1 MRNSKMKGFT
11 LIELIVVIAI
21 IGVLAAILVP
31 SMLGYVG
38 QSKISTANTNAKL
51 TFTNTST
58 YITNCGTAGYTVTVS
73 ASELDLTNPSLA
85 NQAYKKDGTDLGAC
99 LQSLMS
105 SANGGFTTSIIDS
118 TGIQCERTAWAKSKT
133 DVYVGGYPNPAT
145 IAKGGKAAAGDVSIN
160 LEDAKA
166 TIEGGTSG
174 TSGGGTDAQG

>member
-1 MRNSKMKGFT
+1 MRNSKVKGFT

-31 SMLGYVG
+31 SMLGYVA

-58 YITNCGTAGYTVTVS
+58 YITNCGTAGYSVATGA
-73 ASELDLTNPSLA
+73 ASNVDLTVVGNA
-85 NQAYKKDGTDLGAC
+85 NGAYKKDGTELAKC

-105 SANGGFTTSIIDS
+105 SANGGFTTSVIDS
-118 TGIQCERTAWAKSKT
+118 TGIQCEKTAWAKTTS

-145 IAKGGKAAAGDVSIN
+145 IANGATAAAGDCSVA
-160 LEDAKA
+160 LDTAVA
-166 TIEGGTSG
+166 TVAS
-174 TSGGGTDAQG
+174 

>member
-31 SMLGYVG
+31 SMLGYVA

-58 YITNCGTAGYTVTVS
+58 YITNCGTAGYSVAPGVE
-73 ASELDLTNPSLA
+73 ANVDLTNPGDA
-85 NQAYKKDGTDLGAC
+85 NMAYKKDGTELANC
-99 LQSLMS
+99 LKSLMA
-105 SANGGFTTSIIDS
+105 SANGGFTTSDIDT
-118 TGIQCERTAWAKSKT
+118 TGIQCNATAWAKTTS

-145 IAKGGKAAAGDVSIN
+145 ISTAATPASGDCQVD
-160 LEDAKA
+160 LA
-166 TIEGGTSG
+166 TAVATV
-174 TSGGGTDAQG
+174 TP

>member
-51 TFTNTST
+51 TYTNTST
-58 YITNCGTAGYTVTVS
+58 YITNCGTAGYSVTPNTYAKV
-73 ASELDLTNPSLA
+73 DLTAPASA
-85 NQAYKKDGTDLGAC
+85 NAAYSKNGTDLAKC

-105 SANGGFTTSIIDS
+105 SANGGFTTSVIGS
-118 TGIQCERTAWAKSKT
+118 SGIQCQATAWAKSTT
-133 DVYVGGYPNPAT
+133 DVYVGGYPDPAT
-145 IAKGGKAAAGDVSIN
+145 IAVGGNAATGDIEIDLGTAAA
-160 LEDAKA
+160 
-166 TIEGGTSG
+166 TTH
-174 TSGGGTDAQG
+174 

>member
-51 TFTNTST
+51 TYTNTST
-58 YITNCGTAGYTVTVS
+58 YITNCGTAGYSVTPSVYG
-73 ASELDLTNPSLA
+73 EVDLTNASLA
-85 NQAYKKDGTDLGAC
+85 NQAYAKNGTGLAAC

-105 SANGGFTTSIIDS
+105 SANGGYTTSVIGS
-118 TGIQCERTAWAKSKT
+118 SGIQCERTAWGKSTT
-133 DVYVGGYPNPAT
+133 DVYIGGYPNPAT
-145 IAKGGKAAAGDVSIN
+145 MANNETGATGDCKVN
-160 LEDAKA
+160 LSDAVA
-166 TIEGGTSG
+166 TPIT
-174 TSGGGTDAQG
+174 

>member
-31 SMLGYVG
+31 SMLGYVS

-58 YITNCGTAGYTVTVS
+58 YITNCGTAGYTVTSS
-73 ASELDLTNPSLA
+73 ANSLPLTDTSKA
-85 NQAYKKDGTDLGAC
+85 NQSYKKDGSDLAAC
-99 LQSLMS
+99 LESLMS
-105 SANGGFTTSIIDS
+105 SANGGVTTSIVDS
-118 TGIQCERTAWAKSKT
+118 TGIQCEKTAWAKTTS

-145 IAKGGKAAAGDVSIN
+145 IANDGVTPASGDCQIDLDSA
-160 LEDAKA
+160 EA
-166 TIEGGTSG
+166 TIT
-174 TSGGGTDAQG
+174 T

>member
-31 SMLGYVG
+31 SMLGYVA

-58 YITNCGTAGYTVTVS
+58 YITNCGTAGYTVTSGATAKV
-73 ASELDLTNPSLA
+73 DLTNPSLA
-85 NQAYKKDGTDLGAC
+85 NCAYKKDGTELNKC

-105 SANGGFTTSIIDS
+105 SANGGVTTSVIDAS
-118 TGIQCERTAWAKSKT
+118 GIQCEKTAWAKT
-133 DVYVGGYPNPAT
+133 AVDVYVGGYPNPAT
-145 IAKGGKAAAGDVSIN
+145 IANGTPGNAPTNGADGDIWIKIDDASYNTISGG
-160 LEDAKA
+160 
-166 TIEGGTSG
+166 SG
-174 TSGGGTDAQG
+174 T

>member
-1 MRNSKMKGFT
+1 MRNSKVKGFT

-58 YITNCGTAGYTVTVS
+58 YITNCGTAGYSVTPSTYSNVN
-73 ASELDLTNPSLA
+73 LTDTSKT
-85 NQAYKKDGTDLGAC
+85 NQAYTKNGTGLAAC

-105 SANGGFTTSIIDS
+105 SANGGFTTSVIDK
-118 TGIQCERTAWAKSKT
+118 TGIQCEKTAWAKST
-133 DVYVGGYPNPAT
+133 SDVYVGGYPNPAT
-145 IAKGGKAAAGDVSIN
+145 IAKGGKAATGDIEIN
-160 LEDAKA
+160 LSDAKI
-166 TIEGGTSG
+166 TTH
-174 TSGGGTDAQG
+174 

>member
-31 SMLGYVG
+31 SMLGYVS

-58 YITNCGTAGYTVTVS
+58 YITNCGTAGYTVS
-73 ASELDLTNPSLA
+73 ASAQSVDLTDPDNA
-85 NQAYKKDGTDLGAC
+85 NKSYKKDGSELQAC

-105 SANGGFTTSIIDS
+105 SANGGFTTSIVDG
-118 TGIQCERTAWAKSKT
+118 TGIQCEKTAWAKTTS

-145 IAKGGKAAAGDVSIN
+145 IANSGVTPADGDCQVDLATAN
-160 LEDAKA
+160 A
-166 TIEGGTSG
+166 TIT
-174 TSGGGTDAQG
+174 

>member
-1 MRNSKMKGFT
+1 MRNSKVKGFT

-31 SMLGYVG
+31 SMLGYVA

-58 YITNCGTAGYTVTVS
+58 YITNCGTAGYSVAPGA
-73 ASELDLTNPSLA
+73 ASNVDLTVVTNA
-85 NQAYKKDGTDLGAC
+85 NCAYAKNGSDLTAC

-105 SANGGFTTSIIDS
+105 SANGGFTTSVIDT
-118 TGIQCERTAWAKSKT
+118 TGIQCEKTSWAKQTT

-145 IAKGGKAAAGDVSIN
+145 IANGATGASGDCSVD
-160 LEDAKA
+160 LATAVA
-166 TIEGGTSG
+166 TIVP
-174 TSGGGTDAQG
+174 

>member
-31 SMLGYVG
+31 SMLGYVS
-38 QSKISTANTNAKL
+38 QSKLSTANTNAKL

-58 YITNCGTAGYTVTVS
+58 YITNCGTAGYSVTPGAAANIV
-73 ASELDLTNPSLA
+73 LTNTADA
-85 NQAYKKDGTDLGAC
+85 NKAYKKDGTDLANC

-105 SANGGFTTSIIDS
+105 SANGGITTSVIGT
-118 TGIQCERTAWAKSKT
+118 TGIQCTQTAWAKTTS

-145 IAKGGKAAAGDVSIN
+145 IATSDNGTTGDCKIDLATADATTVS
-160 LEDAKA
+160 
-166 TIEGGTSG
+166 
-174 TSGGGTDAQG
+174 